1 MNNFQKNLKLGIHE
15 DTANRAIL
23 SDLLRFYSTTSKDE
37 YTSLKDYVTRMQ
49 KDQKDIFYITG
60 ESKKAVENSPF
71 LEQCRKRNYEVLYLV
86 DPIDEYVTQQL
97 KDYDSKKLICV
108 TKEGL
113 KFDESEDEKK
123 QKEQQKASFE
133 PLCKLFKEV
142 LGEKVEKVQLSD
154 RIVDTPCI
162 LVTGEYGW
170 SANME
175 RIMKAQAL
183 RDSSMQ
189 SYMNSKKTME
199 LNPKNPIIE
208 ELRKK
213 AAADK
218 ADVHVKNLIWL
229 LFDTSL
235 LLSGFS
241 LDEPSVYSNRI
252 FRMIKLSLGAMDEEP
267 TTTTTSTTTSEKK
280 EEKKDEKKTDGES
293 IMEQV
298 D

>member
-1 MNNFQKNLKLGIHE
+1 MNNFQKKNLKLGIHE

-123 QKEQQKASFE
+123 NKKNNKKQVLNLYANYLKKF
-133 PLCKLFKEV
+133 LVKKLKKFNYQIV
-142 LGEKVEKVQLSD
+142 LL
-154 RIVDTPCI
+154 I
-162 LVTGEYGW
+162 LLV
-170 SANME
+170 
-175 RIMKAQAL
+175 
-183 RDSSMQ
+183 
-189 SYMNSKKTME
+189 
-199 LNPKNPIIE
+199 
-208 ELRKK
+208 
-213 AAADK
+213 
-218 ADVHVKNLIWL
+218 
-229 LFDTSL
+229 F
-235 LLSGFS
+235 
-241 LDEPSVYSNRI
+241 
-252 FRMIKLSLGAMDEEP
+252 
-267 TTTTTSTTTSEKK
+267 
-280 EEKKDEKKTDGES
+280 
-293 IMEQV
+293 
-298 D
+298 

>member
-1 MNNFQKNLKLGIHE
+1 
-15 DTANRAIL
+15 
-23 SDLLRFYSTTSKDE
+23 
-37 YTSLKDYVTRMQ
+37 
-49 KDQKDIFYITG
+49 
-60 ESKKAVENSPF
+60 
-71 LEQCRKRNYEVLYLV
+71 
-86 DPIDEYVTQQL
+86 
-97 KDYDSKKLICV
+97 
-108 TKEGL
+108 
-113 KFDESEDEKK
+113 
-123 QKEQQKASFE
+123 
-133 PLCKLFKEV
+133 
-142 LGEKVEKVQLSD
+142 
-154 RIVDTPCI
+154 
-162 LVTGEYGW
+162 
-170 SANME
+170 
-175 RIMKAQAL
+175 MKAQAL

-280 EEKKDEKKTDGES
+280 KKKS
-293 IMEQV
+293 
-298 D
+298 